1 MSSAWRLVSHVGTLD
16 TLSRVMTVMP
26 APCHAL
32 ARCNAP
38 YNWGAG
44 CGGGVS
50 PHSHRTD
57 TRHVPGGG
65 RESRAEWIHVAR
77 HVRLSSVWEYT

>member
-1 MSSAWRLVSHVGTLD
+1 M
-16 TLSRVMTVMP
+16 
-26 APCHAL
+26 
-32 ARCNAP
+32 
-38 YNWGAG
+38 
-44 CGGGVS
+44 S